1 MAEGKDKSAAG
12 RSPPCALQSFTRQ
25 TDVDA
30 WPGSPQFAGGHL
42 AVANRS
48 WRTQWPA
55 IDLAPCNKC
64 NLCLLFCPDAAI
76 VANADGFPQVEA
88 DWCKGCGICA
98 VECPKQCIA
107 MGTEETTEEADKD
120 GKHA

>member
-1 MAEGKDKSAAG
+1 MDDSQENASPAASG
-12 RSPPCALQSFTRQ
+12 DLRTAASTSPCSLQPFARQ

-30 WPGSPQFAGGHL
+30 WPGSPQFASGHL

-64 NLCLLFCPDAAI
+64 NLCLLYCPDAAI
-76 VANADGFPQVEA
+76 VANADGFPQVVYFI
-88 DWCKGCGICA
+88 GGI
-98 VECPKQCIA
+98 
-107 MGTEETTEEADKD
+107 
-120 GKHA
+120 